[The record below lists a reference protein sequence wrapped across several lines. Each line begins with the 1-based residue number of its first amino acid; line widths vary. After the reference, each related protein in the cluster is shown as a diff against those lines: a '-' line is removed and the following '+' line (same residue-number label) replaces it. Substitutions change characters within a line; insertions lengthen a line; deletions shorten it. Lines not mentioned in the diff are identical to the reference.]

1 MGIQPPDEPRGHQ
14 VSRLGE
20 TPAEGRAPQVPGTVR
35 KATASLILA
44 GLALA
49 SMYITAPLAL
59 FARLATY
66 PSNGPSEVPWVAP
79 LVFFSLPLLFSLPS
93 LALSIPI
100 VYGQP
105 RATPGRGR
113 AAVALCIGG
122 LVIALA
128 VGPGL
133 DQLAKL

>member
-1 MGIQPPDEPRGHQ
+1 MGIQPPNEPRGYGI
-14 VSRLGE
+14 SRLGE
-20 TPAEGRAPQVPGTVR
+20 TPAESKALHAHGNIR

-49 SMYITAPLAL
+49 SMKITAPLAM
-59 FARLATY
+59 FAMLATY
-66 PSNGPSEVPWVAP
+66 PTNGPSEAPWVAP

-100 VYGQP
+100 TYGQP
-105 RATPGRGR
+105 RSSPGWRR

-122 LVIALA
+122 LVVALA
-128 VGPGL
+128 LGPGL
-133 DQLAKL
+133 DLLGKL